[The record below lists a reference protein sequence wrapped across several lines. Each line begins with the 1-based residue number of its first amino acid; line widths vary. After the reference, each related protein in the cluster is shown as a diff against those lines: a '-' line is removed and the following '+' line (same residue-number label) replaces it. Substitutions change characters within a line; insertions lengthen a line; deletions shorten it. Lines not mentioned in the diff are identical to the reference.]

1 MTMKKNKSISIAIL
15 SFLLIFT
22 GMYVPKTIAAT
33 ADYVNVTRTVNPTSI
48 VTGGDAEVTLN
59 IQGTPPV
66 NVVKPNDVILI
77 IDKSGSM
84 TTENKMASAREAAKG
99 FIDLMNLNVH
109 RVGIVDFSSETNVGL
124 FPLGTDAAAAKDY
137 ISKINANGGTGT
149 GAAIDKAMVELQ
161 NVRDEAQPVIVIL
174 TDGDATEPSNNPYQ
188 YALQKANEAK
198 EQGIVFYTI
207 ALLNST
213 DDPETS
219 KPNLLLK
226 EMATTSSH
234 HHFVL
239 GSQGLSDIYAAIV
252 KEIGVASA
260 YDLTVTDTVAP
271 QFEIVPGS
279 YENNIPKPDV
289 NGNTLTWSFK
299 ELKDKNLIFTYKIR
313 PVDKTITGNFN
324 VAAAGAQITYKDYAG
339 AIRTKSIPNANLQVK
354 LPAPVVTSV
363 NPAFGHP
370 NGGNTVIINGEN
382 FVDGATVT
390 FGAKAATAV
399 KYVDSGK
406 LEVIAPAGPQGTVVV
421 TVTNP
426 DKQTATGD
434 YKYQTEPIVTSI
446 SPQTGPYEGGN
457 NVIIEGN
464 YFMKGIKAYFG
475 NKLAQVNI
483 NLSATYLSVTA
494 PPAENSGPVDVKLVN
509 PDGTEVIV
517 PNGYTYQEKVVP
529 KLEILSIT
537 PSKGLTT
544 GGTTVYINGKLI
556 SSQVKVFFGEN
567 EATGVTYYSDQQI
580 QVKAPA
586 NSVAEVVD
594 VKLVNPDGQE
604 AVLTQAFTYEE
615 PPKLSPPSITS
626 ITPTEGLLAGG
637 TTVYINGAN
646 LVNGTKVLFGS
657 SEATVRMN
665 TSGKSLMVTSP
676 AGSNDGVVD
685 VSVVLPDG
693 QTASLPSAFKYY
705 TPLPDPITITSITPN
720 TGTVLG
726 GGTAYIQGSNFKS
739 GMTIEFGGVKGTVS
753 SITNP
758 NNATVTVPASTF
770 VGAVDIVV
778 TNRDGGKATLS
789 QGYTYAP
796 VQPKI
801 TGFTPN
807 KVVNTKGGT
816 VYVSGEYF
824 DKTMTITVG
833 GISVP
838 ISYYTNDRSF
848 SFNAPV
854 LPTTVGEVPVVLNFT
869 NGQTATANLIY
880 EAPAPAPAPVL
891 TSMTYTSG
899 KASGGGT
906 NYIYGRNFTSN
917 TTVYFGS
924 VKGTVTGI
932 YSSFI
937 QVVIPPGVAG
947 ETVQVQV
954 FNNEGTGSNTLNYTY
969 N

>member
-1 MTMKKNKSISIAIL
+1 MNKYKTKLAVLL
-15 SFLLIFT
+15 SFLFIFT
-22 GMYVPKTIAAT
+22 GWYVPKTNAA

-48 VTGGDAEVTLN
+48 ITDEEAEITLN

-84 TTENKMASAREAAKG
+84 TSENKMASARDAAKG

-109 RVGIVDFSSETNVGL
+109 RVGIVDYSSENNVGL
-124 FPLGTDAAAAKDY
+124 FPLGTDAAATKDY
-137 ISKINANGGTGT
+137 ISKINAGGGTGT

-174 TDGDATEPSNNPYQ
+174 TDGDATEPAGTAYQ

-213 DDPETS
+213 DNPDTS

-260 YDLTVTDTVAP
+260 YDLTVTDKVVP

-279 YENNIPKPDV
+279 YDNNIPKPEV
-289 NGNTLTWSFK
+289 NGNTLTWNFK
-299 ELKDKNLIFTYKIR
+299 ELKDKTLTFTYKIR
-313 PVDKTITGNFN
+313 PVDKTQTGYFN

-339 AIRTKSIPNANLQVK
+339 AIRTKSIPNANLQIK

-363 NPAFGHP
+363 DPAFGHP
-370 NGGNTVIINGEN
+370 NGGNTVTINGEN
-382 FVDGATVT
+382 FVSGATVT
-390 FGAKAATAV
+390 FGGKPATAV
-399 KYVDSGK
+399 NYVDSGK
-406 LEVIAPAGPQGTVVV
+406 LEVTAPAGAQGAVVV

-426 DKQTATGD
+426 DKQSASGD
-434 YKYQTEPIVTSI
+434 YKYKTDPIVTSI
-446 SPQTGPYEGGN
+446 SPSTGPFEGGN
-457 NVIIEGN
+457 NVVIDGN
-464 YFMKGIKAYFG
+464 YFMKGIQVYFG
-475 NKLAQVNI
+475 DKAAKINI
-483 NLSATYLSVTA
+483 NLSATYLTVTA

-509 PDGTEVIV
+509 PDGTQTIV
-517 PNGYTYQEKVVP
+517 SSGYTYQEKIVP
-529 KLEILSIT
+529 KLEITSIT
-537 PSKGLTT
+537 PTKGPTT
-544 GGTTVYINGKLI
+544 GGTSVYINGKLI
-556 SSQVKVFFGEN
+556 SSQVKVFFGSS
-567 EATGVTYYSDQQI
+567 EATGFTYYNNQQI
-580 QVKAPA
+580 QVKTPVI
-586 NSVAEVVD
+586 SVAETVD

-604 AVLTQAFTYEE
+604 AVLSNAFTYEE
-615 PPKLSPPSITS
+615 PPKLNPPSITS
-626 ITPTEGLLAGG
+626 ITPKEGLLAGG
-637 TTVYINGAN
+637 TTVYINGSN
-646 LVNGTKVLFGS
+646 LVNGTKVFFGAN
-657 SEATVRMN
+657 EATVKMN
-665 TSGKSLMVTSP
+665 TSGTSLMVTAP
-676 AGSNDGVVD
+676 AGSNDGLVD

-693 QTASLPSAFKYY
+693 QTASLASAYKYY

-739 GMTIEFGGVKGTVS
+739 GMTIEFNGVRGRVS
-753 SITNP
+753 FITNP
-758 NNATVTVPASTF
+758 NNATIIVPASSI
-770 VGAVDIVV
+770 VGAVDVV
-778 TNRDGGKATLS
+778 VNNTDGGTATLS
-789 QGYTYAP
+789 QGYTYVP

-824 DKTMTITVG
+824 DRTMTITVG
-833 GISVP
+833 GVIVP
-838 ISYYTNDRSF
+838 ISSYTNDRSF
-848 SFNAPV
+848 SLNAPV
-854 LPTTVGEVPVVLNFT
+854 LPNVGEVPVVLTFT

-906 NYIYGRNFTSN
+906 NYIYGRNFTPN

-924 VKGTVTGI
+924 TKGTVTGI
-932 YSSFI
+932 YSSFVQI
-937 QVVIPPGVAG
+937 VIPPGVAG